1 MTLDEVLYKVFLFW
15 YACGIILLSF
25 DWIPPWLE
33 WANAMFLVLAGLLG
47 VIFFIKKFNWQYGLL
62 ISSVIFSSS
71 FLIEYLGSAYSI
83 LFGQYGY
90 TEKFAPNL
98 FGVPIAIGFAWLMVM
113 GTSHVLAK
121 KIVPH
126 GGLLYAIVGGCIAVV
141 IDLII
146 DPVSYKVKQYWLWEE
161 TGVYYGIPF
170 SNFVGWFLVAFVLH
184 LFLLFILKWKKDTN
198 QNIRWEKRMVLLFA
212 LMIGMFIL
220 LGLLGK
226 LWLAS
231 SLTALLASF
240 ILLLA
245 LRRREAT

>member
-1 MTLDEVLYKVFLFW
+1 
-15 YACGIILLSF
+15 
-25 DWIPPWLE
+25 
-33 WANAMFLVLAGLLG
+33 
-47 VIFFIKKFNWQYGLL
+47 
-62 ISSVIFSSS
+62 
-71 FLIEYLGSAYSI
+71 
-83 LFGQYGY
+83 
-90 TEKFAPNL
+90 
-98 FGVPIAIGFAWLMVM
+98 MVM

-126 GGLLYAIVGGCIAVV
+126 GGLLYAIVGGCLAV

-245 LRRREAT
+245 LRRREET